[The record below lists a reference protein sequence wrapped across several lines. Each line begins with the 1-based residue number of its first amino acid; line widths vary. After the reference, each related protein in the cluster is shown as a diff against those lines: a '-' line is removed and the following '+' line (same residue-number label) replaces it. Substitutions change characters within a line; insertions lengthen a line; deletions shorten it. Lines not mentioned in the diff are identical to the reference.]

1 MNVCSVLVGVIISF
15 IYMWP
20 LALMALL
27 TLPLYSIG
35 AMAEAK
41 LFLGG
46 EDEKVTTSDLP
57 ANTAGG
63 IIVES
68 LVSIKTVASLTLEYH
83 IYDKYCKALNKEG
96 QSYVK
101 SSMLLGML
109 AGFSLCIQ
117 FISFGF
123 YFWWGG
129 YLIDKF
135 HYDYND
141 FLISLFALIFSLSG
155 MAVAMMDMKSKDEAA
170 AASERLFEII
180 NRKSKIDPLE
190 GFTSRAE
197 GTQLS
202 SFDSSSNSL
211 ETPLLG
217 DNHLV

>member
-1 MNVCSVLVGVIISF
+1 
-15 IYMWP
+15 MWP

-35 AMAEAK
+35 AMAEQK
-41 LFLGG
+41 LFFG